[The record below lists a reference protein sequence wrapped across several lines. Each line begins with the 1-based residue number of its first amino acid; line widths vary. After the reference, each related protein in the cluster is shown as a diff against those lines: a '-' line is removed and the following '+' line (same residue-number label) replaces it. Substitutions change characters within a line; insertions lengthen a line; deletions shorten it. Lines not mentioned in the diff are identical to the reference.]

1 MQALGFRAAFAGQA
15 AGPARS
21 SSFHGSAAFA
31 SLPRAANKSARRSA
45 LTTQAKAMSFALPI
59 FSHRIKLKTVTI
71 TLSTSLIGLG

>member
-45 LTTQAKAMSFALPI
+45 LTTQAKAMSFALPT
-59 FSHRIKLKTVTI
+59 FSQWVKLKTANI
-71 TLSTSLIGLG
+71 TLSTSLIDFV